1 MTLFLICAL
10 VSVSAALRR
19 GDLVATSVRYQYP
32 NESVSEWRTA
42 RTADSPRF
50 GVRGRT
56 YVHVSGAPIGLR
68 DTVKAQFQFTEPHR
82 RHFTTTW
89 LTLSSD
95 GASLVDATL
104 TFVHTDDGHLVRVD
118 LGSLQ
123 YAPVDGTDATA
134 TKDTAWHV
142 RHAWELHK
150 AVDRES
156 GFTLLLA
163 STFFVAL
170 LSAAAI
176 FISTFRAFD
185 HASFAAPV
193 AAPTSQLPPQQHL
206 PPAGA
211 SFAAPS
217 AASSSSEKSD

>member
-1 MTLFLICAL
+1 MSVLLLCAL
-10 VSVSAALRR
+10 ASVSVALRR

-32 NESVSEWRTA
+32 NESVGEWQHA

-56 YVHVSGAPIGLR
+56 YLHVSGAALGLR

-82 RHFTTTW
+82 RHFSTTW
-89 LTLSSD
+89 LTLSGD
-95 GASLVDATL
+95 GVSLADAVL

-118 LGSLQ
+118 LDALQ
-123 YAPVDGTDATA
+123 YVAVDGTDQTA

-142 RHAWELHK
+142 RHTWQLHT

-163 STFFVAL
+163 STFAVAL
-170 LSAAAI
+170 LSAAFI
-176 FISTFRAFD
+176 FISSFRSF
-185 HASFAAPV
+185 HASFAVPV
-193 AAPTSQLPPQQHL
+193 AAAPPHAPPSQHASV
-206 PPAGA
+206 PA
-211 SFAAPS
+211 AA
-217 AASSSSEKSD
+217 AASSEKSD